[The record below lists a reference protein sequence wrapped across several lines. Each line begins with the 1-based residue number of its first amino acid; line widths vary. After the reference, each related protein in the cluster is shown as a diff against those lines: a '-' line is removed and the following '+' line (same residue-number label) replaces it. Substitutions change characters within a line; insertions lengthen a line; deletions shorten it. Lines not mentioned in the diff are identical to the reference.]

1 MQITKGQ
8 LLLLKP
14 FIDKLAKSKPQA
26 HHRVY
31 VRIWLRKIGKI
42 YQEQIQ
48 VRADDI
54 HIAYAEL
61 MKDATTQEL
70 HQYEIAK
77 QKEFNEL
84 NKELQN
90 EFIEIPEYNK
100 DWYSVADLL
109 MEEEILYFGILFP
122 KEAEEDLATQEEAE
136 HTKMPK

>member
-1 MQITKGQ
+1 MQITKGK
-8 LLLLKP
+8 LLSLKP
-14 FIDKLAKSKPQA
+14 FIDRLAKSKPQA

-31 VRIWLRKIGKI
+31 LRIWLRKIGKI

-54 HIAYAEL
+54 HISYAEL

-90 EFIEIPEYNK
+90 DVELIEIPEYNK
-100 DWYSVADLL
+100 DWYPVADLTI
-109 MEEEILYFGILFP
+109 EEEILYLSILLP
-122 KEAEEDLATQEEAE
+122 KEAEEDLAIQEEATE
-136 HTKMPK
+136 